1 MRFPRLTYISR
12 FRRLFPAL
20 ALTAAL
26 CTQAWGQTAPIDLMD
41 MSLEDLL
48 KVHLIKRG
56 DQGPDDRVA
65 LDSKWGIGYRYTTT
79 TFGDYKKGTRDVSI
93 EEVMQ
98 EYPVVPN
105 KITQEAH
112 VLELSY
118 AHSDASSFIA
128 VVPYISQNTDHLRRV
143 GDPFSIRS
151 GGVGDIRLQGVH
163 RIKKKAN
170 YQVSLSMGMSLPT
183 GSIDERGDTPRG
195 ANSQLPYTMQV
206 GSGTFDLLPGISYSA
221 SSETMNWG
229 TQCKW
234 TQRLGR
240 NGRGYSLGDRYLISA
255 WMRRACTQWLD
266 VSLKGA
272 FQSWDDID
280 GSDPDLN
287 PTIAPVANPNIQ
299 GGTRSSIFLGGQLKL
314 PGERFKGHTIE
325 VEFGLP
331 VHEDLHGPQP
341 GQDQLIS
348 IGWRKG
354 I

>member
-1 MRFPRLTYISR
+1 MKESKYSYINT
-12 FRRLFPAL
+12 FRRLFAAL
-20 ALTAAL
+20 SLAAVL

-48 KVHLIKRG
+48 KVHLIERTVQEG
-56 DQGPDDRVA
+56 EDTVQR
-65 LDSKWGIGYRYTTT
+65 DSKWGIGYRYTVS
-79 TFGDYKKGTRDVSI
+79 TFGDYKDGTRDVTI

-98 EYPVVPN
+98 AYPVVPN

-112 VLELSY
+112 VLELTY

-151 GGVGDIRLQGVH
+151 GGVGDMRLQGLH
-163 RIKKKAN
+163 RINKKAN
-170 YQVSLSMGMSLPT
+170 HNVSLSMGMSLPT

-206 GSGTFDLLPGISYSA
+206 GSGTFDLLSGISYSA
-221 SSETMNWG
+221 GSTAMSWG
-229 TQCKW
+229 TQFNW

-255 WMRRACTQWLD
+255 WMRRACTQWVD

-299 GGTRSSIFLGGQLKL
+299 GGTRSSIFLGAQLKL
-314 PGERFKGHTIE
+314 PGERFKGQTIE
-325 VEFGLP
+325 IELGLP
-331 VHEDLHGPQP
+331 VHEDLNGPQP
-341 GQDQLIS
+341 GQDRLVS
-348 IGWRKG
+348 IGWRKD